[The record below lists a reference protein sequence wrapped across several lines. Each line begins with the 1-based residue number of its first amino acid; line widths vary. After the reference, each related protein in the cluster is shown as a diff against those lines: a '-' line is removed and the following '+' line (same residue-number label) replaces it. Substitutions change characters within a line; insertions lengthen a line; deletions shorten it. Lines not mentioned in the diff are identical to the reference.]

1 MVTYLYKIMKNFK
14 LKFIIIFFVF
24 NLVSI
29 LFASET
35 GDIEINPYL
44 LPVVGLLAVFSGLV
58 LIQIFINVLKKIL
71 NPPQKGF
78 KDKKVE
84 DFNKSI
90 LEKIELD
97 EEELVA
103 ISTALVIEHKLHHTL
118 SKDKLTIKWE
128 EKPPYW
134 FYARSKN
141 G

>member
-1 MVTYLYKIMKNFK
+1 MKKFK
-14 LKFIIIFFVF
+14 LKFIVTLFVF
-24 NLVSI
+24 NLVFS
-29 LFASET
+29 LSGSET
-35 GDIEINPYL
+35 GDIEVNPYF
-44 LPVVGLLAVFSGLV
+44 LPVVGIVAVFSGLI
-58 LIQIFINVLKKIL
+58 LIQIFINILKKAL

-103 ISTALVIEHKLHHTL
+103 ISTALVLEYKLHHTL

-128 EKPPYW
+128 DKPPYW

>member
-1 MVTYLYKIMKNFK
+1 MKKFK
-14 LKFIIIFFVF
+14 LKFIIVVVVL
-24 NLVSI
+24 NLVFV
-29 LFASET
+29 LFGSQT
-35 GDIEINPYL
+35 GDIEVNPYF
-44 LPVVGLLAVFSGLV
+44 LPVVGLVAVFMGLV
-58 LIQIFINVLKKIL
+58 LIQIFINILKKIL

-103 ISTALVIEHKLHHTL
+103 ISTALVLEYKLHHTL

-128 EKPPYW
+128 DKPPYW

>member
-1 MVTYLYKIMKNFK
+1 MSI
-14 LKFIIIFFVF
+14 FVF
-24 NLVSI
+24 NFVFSI
-29 LFASET
+29 FGSET
-35 GDIEINPYL
+35 GNIEVNPYF
-44 LPVVGLLAVFSGLV
+44 LPVVGLVAVFTGLI
-58 LIQIFINVLKKIL
+58 LIQIFINILKKIL
-71 NPPQKGF
+71 NPPQKDV

-90 LEKIELD
+90 LEKIEID

-103 ISTALVIEHKLHHTL
+103 ISTALVLEYKLHHTL

-128 EKPPYW
+128 DKPPYW